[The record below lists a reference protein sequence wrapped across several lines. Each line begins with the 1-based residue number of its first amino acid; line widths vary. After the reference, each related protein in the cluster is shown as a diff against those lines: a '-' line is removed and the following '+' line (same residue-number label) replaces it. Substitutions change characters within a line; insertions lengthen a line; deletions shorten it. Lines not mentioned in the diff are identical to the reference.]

1 MKKLH
6 LICNAHLDPI
16 WQWTWDEGISA
27 AIATFKSAADLCDE
41 FDYIFCHG
49 ESLLYEATE
58 KYAPDLFV
66 RIQKH
71 VKSGKW
77 KIIGGT
83 YLQPDVL
90 MPSGET
96 LVRQISAGQ
105 AYFKEKFNTTPTVAA
120 NFDSF
125 GHSVGL
131 VQILKKNGY
140 VGYLICRP
148 RGGDQFKYPSR
159 FFEWI
164 GPDGSKITTS
174 ETFSYNSPL
183 GKAAEKI
190 KECAAGKP
198 VGMLG
203 SEPVAITSNGV
214 EEDVDYILWGVGNH
228 GGGPS
233 RADLSDIAKLKIEGT
248 EIIHST
254 PEALFADDIR
264 IGGVVN
270 TSLVTCMP
278 GCYSSMARVKQG
290 FRKAENLFYATE
302 KMLSAAS
309 LAGLKVDY
317 SELKAAEKKLLLT
330 TFHDTLPGTVVEE
343 GEREAMG
350 LISAADKALR
360 DYRTHAFLYL
370 TMNERAAGEG
380 EFPIFVFNYQPRTEK
395 SLVEVEFSLADQN
408 WSEEYHL
415 TPRIFDESG
424 RELPCQLIKEEST
437 LNLDWRKKIVF
448 EAELLPLG
456 VTRFTVKVFKTPI
469 KKKKALPVSDI
480 STAIS
485 SQKLLYAPVTLELYD
500 DTADPW
506 GMSARELSGM
516 GTSPV
521 DFSLMTE
528 EEAQR
533 FCAVNAPLPPVRIV
547 EDGDIYTAVE
557 ALYKCENSRAV
568 LEYKLYKNQP
578 FIDIKLR
585 LEFCDK
591 NKLARI
597 KIPVP
602 NGLFGDAV
610 GDGPYVWEKK
620 PEHGELTFQKWLGTS
635 CDNRKIF
642 AVINDGVYAG
652 KVEDGYIYLTL
663 VRGAGYCFHPIGDL
677 ELYPQDRYLPRIDAG
692 KYTYNL
698 RIMCGTA
705 SEITRQADSFNQPPY
720 AVNVF
725 PTGKAGCHEYPRIS
739 VDGDVVVPVIKET
752 EGGYVIRVYNPD
764 DKENAFKVG
773 IGDDSVDAVASA
785 REVVSVMYKNGSF
798 DVSHTSMP
806 V

>member
-27 AIATFKSAADLCDE
+27 AIATFKSAADLCDG
-41 FDYIFCHG
+41 FDYVFCHG
-49 ESLLYEATE
+49 ESLLYEAIE
-58 KYAPDLFV
+58 KYAPDLFE

-77 KIIGGT
+77 HIIGGT

-90 MPSGET
+90 MPNGET
-96 LVRQISAGQ
+96 LVRQISTGQ

-140 VGYLICRP
+140 IGYLICRP
-148 RGGDQFKYPSR
+148 RGGEQFKYPSR

-164 GPDGSKITTS
+164 GPDGSKITAS
-174 ETFSYNSPL
+174 ETFSYNSML

-190 KECAAGKP
+190 TECAKGKP

-203 SEPVAITSNGV
+203 SDTVAVTSNGV
-214 EEDVDYILWGVGNH
+214 EEDVDYVLWGVGNH

-233 RADLSDIAKLKIEGT
+233 RKDLSDIAALEISGT

-254 PEALFADDIR
+254 PEALFADNIR
-264 IGGVVN
+264 VGGSVS

-290 FRKAENLFYATE
+290 FRKAESLFYATE
-302 KMLSAAS
+302 KMLAAAH
-309 LAGLKVDY
+309 LAGLKVDCTD
-317 SELKAAEKKLLLT
+317 LKAAEKRLLLT
-330 TFHDTLPGTVVEE
+330 TFHDILPGTAVEE
-343 GEREAMG
+343 GESEAMG

-370 TMNERAAGEG
+370 TMNERAAAEG
-380 EFPIFVFNYQPRTEK
+380 EFPIFVFNYQPSAVK

-408 WSEEYHL
+408 WSEEYCL
-415 TPRIFDESG
+415 NPKIFDESG

-456 VTRFTVKVFKTPI
+456 VTRFTVKVFESPI
-469 KKKKALPVSDI
+469 KDKKAVPVSDI
-480 STAIS
+480 SAALS
-485 SQKLLYAPVTLELYD
+485 SQKLLSAPATLEMYD

-506 GMSARELSGM
+506 GMSERELSGM
-516 GTSPV
+516 GSSPV
-521 DFSLMTE
+521 EFSLMTE
-528 EEAQR
+528 EQAR
-533 FCAVNAPLPPVRIV
+533 MFCAVKSPIPPVRIV
-547 EDGDIYTAVE
+547 EDGDVYTAVE
-557 ALYKCENSRAV
+557 ALYKCESSRAA

-578 FIDIKLR
+578 FVDIKLR

-591 NKLARI
+591 NKLVRI

-602 NGLFGDAV
+602 ESLYGDAV

-620 PEHGELTFQKWLGTS
+620 SAHGELSFQKWLGTS
-635 CDNRKIF
+635 NGNGKIF

-652 KVEDGYIYLTL
+652 KVEDGFIYLTL
-663 VRGAGYCFHPIGDL
+663 VRGAGYCFHPIGDK

-698 RIMCGTA
+698 RIMSA
-705 SEITRQADSFNQPPY
+705 SVAEITRQAEGFNQPPY

-725 PTGKAGCHEYPRIS
+725 PTGKDNRADYPRIS
-739 VDGDVVVPVIKET
+739 VSGEVITSVIKET
-752 EGGYVIRVYNPD
+752 DGGYVIRVYNPD
-764 DKENAFKVG
+764 DTENAFHVS
-773 IGDDSVDAVASA
+773 IGGASVSASASA
-785 REVVSVMYKNGSF
+785 REVVSVIYKNGGF
-798 DVSHTSMP
+798 EVCHDSMP